1 MTGRLTS
8 GRGLC
13 PEVYVRRLTSGPIA
27 LGALAGGAYVCGV
40 SAERVRSGSYVNG
53 LMTGGLCV
61 GSFALG
67 TSVRGGLVGRLR
79 VDNDP

>member
-1 MTGRLTS
+1 MSRSLCAEAYVWAYCSRGPS
-8 GRGLC
+8 GG
-13 PEVYVRRLTSGPIA
+13 GP
-27 LGALAGGAYVCGV
+27 YVCGV
-40 SAERVRSGSYVNG
+40 SAERVRSGSYVNW